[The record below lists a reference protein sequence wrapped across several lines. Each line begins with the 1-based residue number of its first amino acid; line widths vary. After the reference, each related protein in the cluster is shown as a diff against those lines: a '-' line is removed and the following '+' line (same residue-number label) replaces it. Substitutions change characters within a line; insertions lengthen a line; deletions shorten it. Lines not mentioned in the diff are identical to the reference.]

1 MGCFQPLCAIPGKT
15 SAQVKLLHLS
25 KDFQKWEQNCLN
37 STNFRLCNAPNSRF
51 LFNSLGMP
59 GLCFFNPHSKAQ
71 TQAGLP
77 ALLPLGQGWGKT
89 IPNPGGSSVPAHLNS
104 SCTHPHFTPHLH
116 FCSKHPPRAKQNQ
129 SRARDAH
136 RCPHPSPGDTLS
148 P

>member
-25 KDFQKWEQNCLN
+25 KDLQKWEQNCLN

-59 GLCFFNPHSKAQ
+59 GLCFSNPHSKAQ
-71 TQAGLP
+71 IQAGLP

-104 SCTHPHFTPHLH
+104 SCTHPDFTPHLH
-116 FCSKHPPRAKQNQ
+116 FCSKHPQEQ
-129 SRARDAH
+129 SRTKAER
-136 RCPHPSPGDTLS
+136 GTLTGV
-148 P
+148 PTPAQGTP